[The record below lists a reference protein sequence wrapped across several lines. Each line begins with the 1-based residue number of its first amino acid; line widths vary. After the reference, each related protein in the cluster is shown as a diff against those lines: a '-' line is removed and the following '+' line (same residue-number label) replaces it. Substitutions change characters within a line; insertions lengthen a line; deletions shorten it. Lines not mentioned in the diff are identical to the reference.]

1 MEVKVVVVV
10 VTVTVTVVTVT
21 VTVVT
26 ISFWRGPAHPACS
39 RPPPIKVKSKV
50 THFGGGVFH
59 FSPFS
64 TFRRF
69 RTSSCPNRT
78 AGTTSTV
85 HGKFQSFF
93 GRAFSTFSPFSDRT
107 DSAAP
112 LQRKI
117 SVSNAPFSWRLP
129 HPLLPTVV
137 RKLFTQ
143 LFGRF
148 PTFTFSRTTIFFR
161 KSEF

>member
-10 VTVTVTVVTVT
+10 VVTVTVTVTVVTVT

-64 TFRRF
+64 DLVV
-69 RTSSCPNRT
+69 S
-78 AGTTSTV
+78 
-85 HGKFQSFF
+85 QS
-93 GRAFSTFSPFSDRT
+93 
-107 DSAAP
+107 DSGHHIYGP
-112 LQRKI
+112 RKI
-117 SVSNAPFSWRLP
+117 SVVFWASVFHFFAVFGPNGQRGTTSAENFSIERPIFVAPPPPPSPNGGTQTFYPAFRAISNLHFFS
-129 HPLLPTVV
+129 HHNI
-137 RKLFTQ
+137 
-143 LFGRF
+143 
-148 PTFTFSRTTIFFR
+148 FSEI
-161 KSEF
+161 

>member
-26 ISFWRGPAHPACS
+26 ISFWRGGS
-39 RPPPIKVKSKV
+39 RPPPIKGKSKG
-50 THFGGGVFH
+50 THFGGGFPLFAVFG
-59 FSPFS
+59 P
-64 TFRRF
+64 RRV
-69 RTSSCPNRT
+69 PIGQL
-78 AGTTSTV
+78 GTTSTEKV
-85 HGKFQSFF
+85 CVQYCHREG
-93 GRAFSTFSPFSDRT
+93 GREDDDGR
-107 DSAAP
+107 
-112 LQRKI
+112 
-117 SVSNAPFSWRLP
+117 
-129 HPLLPTVV
+129 PLLPTVV

>member
-10 VTVTVTVVTVT
+10 VTVTVTVTVVTVT

-59 FSPFS
+59 FFAV
-64 TFRRF
+64 FG
-69 RTSSCPNRT
+69 PNGQR
-78 AGTTSTV
+78 GTTS
-85 HGKFQSFF
+85 
-93 GRAFSTFSPFSDRT
+93 ADNFSTER
-107 DSAAP
+107 
-112 LQRKI
+112 
-117 SVSNAPFSWRLP
+117 PFSWRLP

>member
-10 VTVTVTVVTVT
+10 VVTVTVTVTVVTVT

-26 ISFWRGPAHPACS
+26 ISFWRGGS

-50 THFGGGVFH
+50 THFGG
-59 FSPFS
+59 
-64 TFRRF
+64 
-69 RTSSCPNRT
+69 
-78 AGTTSTV
+78 
-85 HGKFQSFF
+85 
-93 GRAFSTFSPFSDRT
+93 AFSTFSPFSDRT

-117 SVSNAPFSWRLP
+117 SVSNAPFWWLLP

-137 RKLFTQ
+137 RKIFTQ

-148 PTFTFSRTTIFFR
+148 PTFPFSRTTIFFR